1 MTGYLRKL
9 RADNNGNTGIA
20 VIVASPFLIAMMLM
34 LVSAQQYW
42 DANRQAQ
49 AIAAEAARIGA
60 QSDSD
65 NVRADSFQ
73 IGVWT
78 MSPNSQTN
86 AESFIATVDGAS
98 GSVQQ
103 GAAPLTVESEVE
115 LEVEYIFPIN
125 LLPERAEGTS
135 VAVVIRGVE
144 DGITP

>member
-1 MTGYLRKL
+1 MIRYLHKL

-20 VIVASPFLIAMMLM
+20 VIVASPALIAMMLM

-86 AESFIATVDGAS
+86 AENFIATVDGAS

>member
-1 MTGYLRKL
+1 MIRYLHKL

-20 VIVASPFLIAMMLM
+20 VIVASPALIAMMLM

-86 AESFIATVDGAS
+86 AENFIATVDGAS

-144 DGITP
+144 DGITS